1 MKKETTSVRLKKI
14 MEDRKLRQIDILN
27 LTKPFCNEYSV
38 KMNKADISQY
48 VSGKNEPNQ
57 EKLFVLSKA
66 LNVSEAWLM
75 GYDVP
80 SKPVK
85 ELNKNIFISNLNLM
99 MIIQMEHLGE
109 YKYDS
114 LHIDKERL
122 NQLQLGKVEPTVEE
136 IKSLAKAFNID
147 EEILLATD
155 LTSAEGKPLLDKW
168 LEDLKSW
175 DLMDIDFALEDEG
188 IIEAKKSAIYQIMRH
203 IGVLNIDCMKDIY
216 NYVVNKSIE
225 PENLDKNSVFFQYII
240 YKDEDMI
247 PVNKSEYLAIN
258 NEIKK
263 IKEESKKLLE
273 DSENIKKV
281 LKTIVNNK

>member
-38 KMNKADISQY
+38 KMNKSDISQY

-188 IIEAKKSAIYQIMRH
+188 IIEAKKSAIYQIMIH

>member
-38 KMNKADISQY
+38 KMNKSDISQY

-188 IIEAKKSAIYQIMRH
+188 IIEAKKSAI
-203 IGVLNIDCMKDIY
+203 
-216 NYVVNKSIE
+216 
-225 PENLDKNSVFFQYII
+225 
-240 YKDEDMI
+240 
-247 PVNKSEYLAIN
+247 
-258 NEIKK
+258 
-263 IKEESKKLLE
+263 
-273 DSENIKKV
+273 
-281 LKTIVNNK
+281 